1 MDDSPALPR
10 LQRSL
15 RRLQWLVAGL
25 ALLVAT
31 LAATTLW
38 LLLQRQAPLHIDEL
52 TTRRLQVLDDRG
64 IVRVEIS
71 QAAMNDGRRSRS
83 AGLLI
88 FDHTGAER
96 GGFTTYD
103 DGGVGIAL
111 DAPVGR
117 GEAPLRDR
125 IGLTVDADG
134 SSQVLLTDNQ
144 TRGVTRLRA
153 NGEGGGGVDLFQWD
167 MDEGILHTRTLTH
180 DGEESSQ
187 APFGQ

>member
-1 MDDSPALPR
+1 MDDTPTLPH

-15 RRLQWLVAGL
+15 QRLQRVVAGL
-25 ALLVAT
+25 AVLVAT

-38 LLLQRQAPLHIDEL
+38 LLLQRQSPLHIDEL

-71 QAAMNDGRRSRS
+71 QSAMNDGRRSRP

-88 FDHTGAER
+88 FDRTGAER

-144 TRGVTRLRA
+144 TRGVVRLRA
-153 NGEGGGGVDLFQWD
+153 NGEGGGGLDLFKWD
-167 MDEGILHTRTLTH
+167 MDKHILHTRTFAH
-180 DGEESSQ
+180 DGEEHSQ
-187 APFGQ
+187 APFDP